1 VARNGKFEQASTSN
15 TTTEAYVSE
24 HRKID
29 TEELNATVI
38 GLAIRLT
45 FLGVILY
52 LSLSIIRPFL
62 ETMVWSIVLAV
73 ALYPVFDLLANWLG
87 GRRRLAAALIT
98 VLLLLVMIGPVTW
111 LALDLVEIPK
121 MIYERLDSGQ
131 LSIPAPIETVKNWPL
146 IGEPI
151 FQFWELASTNL
162 SAALAK
168 VAPHLK
174 PIGSTLLGA
183 AGSAGMAIL
192 QFLASVIIAGFLLS
206 PGPMLVDGVAVF
218 LHRRVSR
225 RGSEFVQ
232 LAGATI
238 RNVSQG
244 VIGVSLL
251 QALLAGIG
259 LTVAGVPGASLIAFG
274 VLVMAIIQIGPSVII
289 VPVIIWSWMTMET
302 WTALIFTA
310 YMVPVNLIDNV
321 LRPIIFSRGLKT
333 PMLVILVGVI
343 GGTLSNGII
352 GLFVGPIV
360 LAVTWD
366 LLVAFMR
373 DDDAVPVQPDRPLNA
388 DRGARSSAVPDSRR

>member
-1 VARNGKFEQASTSN
+1 LRFEVTN
-15 TTTEAYVSE
+15 VSE
-24 HRKID
+24 DRKID
-29 TEELNATVI
+29 SEELNATVI
-38 GLAIRLT
+38 GLAIRLA
-45 FLGVILY
+45 FLGVILF

-62 ETMVWSIVLAV
+62 ETIVWSVVWAV
-73 ALYPVFDLLANWLG
+73 ALYPVFDLLATWLG

-98 VLLLLVMIGPVTW
+98 ILLLLIIIGPVTW
-111 LALDLVEIPK
+111 LALDLVDVPK
-121 MIYERLDSGQ
+121 MIFARLDSGQ

-146 IGEPI
+146 IGEPL

-162 SAALAK
+162 SAALVK
-168 VAPHLK
+168 VAPHLR
-174 PIGSTLLGA
+174 PLGSTLLVA
-183 AGSAGMAIL
+183 AGSVGTAIL
-192 QFLASVIIAGFLLS
+192 QFFASVIVAGFLLA
-206 PGPMLVDGVAVF
+206 PGPMLVDSAAMF
-218 LHRRVSR
+218 LHHRVSQ
-225 RGSEFVQ
+225 RGSEFMQ

-274 VLVMAIIQIGPSVII
+274 VLVLGIIQIGPTVII
-289 VPVIIWSWMTMET
+289 IPVIIWSWMTMET
-302 WTALIFTA
+302 WSALIFTA

-321 LRPIIFSRGLKT
+321 LRPIIFARGLKT
-333 PMLVILVGVI
+333 PMLVIIVGVI

-366 LLVAFMR
+366 LLVAFVR
-373 DDDAVPVQPDRPLNA
+373 DNDAAPVQFDRQLNPDRSTRSPA
-388 DRGARSSAVPDSRR
+388 ARDTRP

>member
-1 VARNGKFEQASTSN
+1 LRDEIQQASTSI
-15 TTTEAYVSE
+15 TSTEANVSE
-24 HRKID
+24 DRKID
-29 TEELNATVI
+29 TEELNATII
-38 GLAIRLT
+38 GLAIRLA

-52 LSLSIIRPFL
+52 LSLSIISPFL
-62 ETMVWSIVLAV
+62 ETMVWSVVLAV

-87 GRRRLAAALIT
+87 GRRKLAAALIT
-98 VLLLLVMIGPVTW
+98 ILLLLIIIGPVTW
-111 LALDLVEIPK
+111 LALDLVDVPK
-121 MIYERLDSGQ
+121 MIYARLDSGQ
-131 LSIPAPIETVKNWPL
+131 LSIPAPVATVKNWPL

-183 AGSAGMAIL
+183 AGSAGVAIL

-206 PGPMLVDGVAVF
+206 PGPMLIDGVAMF
-218 LHRRVSR
+218 LHSRVSQ
-225 RGSEFVQ
+225 RGSEFLQ

-259 LTVAGVPGASLIAFG
+259 LSVAGVPGASLIAFG
-274 VLVMAIIQIGPSVII
+274 VLVMGIIQIGPSVII

-302 WTALIFTA
+302 WTAVLFTA
-310 YMVPVNLIDNV
+310 YMVPVNLVDNV
-321 LRPIIFSRGLKT
+321 LRPIIFARGLKT
-333 PMLVILVGVI
+333 PMLVIIVGVI

-366 LLVAFMR
+366 LLIAFVR
-373 DDDAVPVQPDRPLNA
+373 DNEAASVQSDRRLNA
-388 DRGARSSAVPDSRR
+388 DRNARKSAVRDTSP

>member
-1 VARNGKFEQASTSN
+1 M
-15 TTTEAYVSE
+15 SE
-24 HRKID
+24 YRKID
-29 TEELNATVI
+29 SEELNATVI
-38 GLAIRLT
+38 GLAIRLA
-45 FLGVILY
+45 FLGVILF

-62 ETMVWSIVLAV
+62 ETMVWSVVLAV

-87 GRRRLAAALIT
+87 GRRGLAAALIT
-98 VLLLLVMIGPVTW
+98 ILLLLIIIGPVTW
-111 LALDLVEIPK
+111 LALDLVDVPK
-121 MIYERLDSGQ
+121 MIYARLDSGQ
-131 LSIPAPIETVKNWPL
+131 LSVPAPIETVKNWPL

-162 SAALAK
+162 TAALAK

-174 PIGSTLLGA
+174 PVGSTLLGA
-183 AGSAGMAIL
+183 AGSASVAIL
-192 QFLASVIIAGFLLS
+192 QFLASVIVAGFLFA
-206 PGPMLVDGVAVF
+206 PGPMLVDGVAMF
-218 LHRRVSR
+218 LHSRVSQ
-225 RGSEFVQ
+225 RGSEFMQ

-274 VLVMAIIQIGPSVII
+274 VLVMGIIQIGPSVII

-302 WTALIFTA
+302 WTAVLFTA
-310 YMVPVNLIDNV
+310 YMVPVNLVDNV
-321 LRPIIFSRGLKT
+321 LRPIIFARGLKT
-333 PMLVILVGVI
+333 PMLVIIVGVI

-366 LLVAFMR
+366 LLIAFVR
-373 DDDAVPVQPDRPLNA
+373 DNEAASVQPDRQLNA
-388 DRGARSSAVPDSRR
+388 DRSARKSAVRDTGP

>member
-1 VARNGKFEQASTSN
+1 M
-15 TTTEAYVSE
+15 SE
-24 HRKID
+24 YRKID
-29 TEELNATVI
+29 SEELNATVI
-38 GLAIRLT
+38 GLAIRLA
-45 FLGVILY
+45 FLGVILF

-62 ETMVWSIVLAV
+62 ETMVWSVVLAV

-87 GRRRLAAALIT
+87 GRRGLAAALIT
-98 VLLLLVMIGPVTW
+98 ILLLLIIIGPVTW
-111 LALDLVEIPK
+111 LALDLVDVPK
-121 MIYERLDSGQ
+121 MIYARLDSGQ

-162 SAALAK
+162 TAALAK

-183 AGSAGMAIL
+183 AGSAGVAIL

-206 PGPMLVDGVAVF
+206 PGPMLVDGVAMF
-218 LHRRVSR
+218 LHSRVSQ
-225 RGSEFVQ
+225 RGSEFIQ

-274 VLVMAIIQIGPSVII
+274 VLVMGIIQIGPSVII

-302 WTALIFTA
+302 WTAVLFTA
-310 YMVPVNLIDNV
+310 YMVPVNLVDNV
-321 LRPIIFSRGLKT
+321 LRPIIFARGLKT
-333 PMLVILVGVI
+333 PMLVIIVGVI

-366 LLVAFMR
+366 LLIAFVR
-373 DDDAVPVQPDRPLNA
+373 DNEAASVQPDRQLNA
-388 DRGARSSAVPDSRR
+388 DRSARKSAVRDTGP

>member
-1 VARNGKFEQASTSN
+1 LRDEIQQASTSI
-15 TTTEAYVSE
+15 TSTEANVSE
-24 HRKID
+24 DRKID
-29 TEELNATVI
+29 TEELNATII
-38 GLAIRLT
+38 GLAIRLA

-52 LSLSIIRPFL
+52 LSLSIISPFL
-62 ETMVWSIVLAV
+62 ETMVWSVVLAV

-87 GRRRLAAALIT
+87 GRRKLAAALIT
-98 VLLLLVMIGPVTW
+98 ILLLLIIIGPVTW
-111 LALDLVEIPK
+111 LALDLVDVPK
-121 MIYERLDSGQ
+121 MIYARLDSGQ
-131 LSIPAPIETVKNWPL
+131 LSIPAPVATVKNWPL

-183 AGSAGMAIL
+183 AGSAGVAIL

-206 PGPMLVDGVAVF
+206 PGPMLIDGVAMF
-218 LHRRVSR
+218 LHSRVSQ
-225 RGSEFVQ
+225 RGSEFLQ

-259 LTVAGVPGASLIAFG
+259 LSVAGVPGASLIAFG
-274 VLVMAIIQIGPSVII
+274 VLVMGIIQIGPSVII

-302 WTALIFTA
+302 WTAVLFTA
-310 YMVPVNLIDNV
+310 YMVPVNLVDNV
-321 LRPIIFSRGLKT
+321 LRPIIFARGLKT
-333 PMLVILVGVI
+333 PMLVIIVGVI

-366 LLVAFMR
+366 LLIAFVR
-373 DDDAVPVQPDRPLNA
+373 DNEAASVQPDRQLNA
-388 DRGARSSAVPDSRR
+388 DRNARKSAVRDTSP